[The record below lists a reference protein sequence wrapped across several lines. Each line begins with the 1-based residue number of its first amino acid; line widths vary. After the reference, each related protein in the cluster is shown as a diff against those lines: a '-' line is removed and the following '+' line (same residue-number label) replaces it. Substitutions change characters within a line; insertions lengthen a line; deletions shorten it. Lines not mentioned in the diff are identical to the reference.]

1 MAEDNAQAA
10 GASKS
15 KLPIFAFLL
24 AAINTVAIAL
34 VAFMVYQ
41 GRQKEKQTPG
51 VDDLVRGEIETQ
63 KKELEL
69 QSNKERVFY
78 PLKDFVVNLAGA
90 RGRRILKA
98 TIEFEL
104 PSQDAK
110 KEVEAKE
117 AQLRDQVI
125 LILSSKTYDEVAQA
139 QGKEQL
145 RQEIKNAVNPTLS
158 DENKIVNVYFTDF
171 IYN

>member
-1 MAEDNAQAA
+1 
-10 GASKS
+10 
-15 KLPIFAFLL
+15 
-24 AAINTVAIAL
+24 
-34 VAFMVYQ
+34 
-41 GRQKEKQTPG
+41 
-51 VDDLVRGEIETQ
+51 VRGEIETQ